1 MQYARKNR
9 IDKNQ
14 NVRGKSMVAITALI
28 FIIFGVCGIQNHISN
43 MKVKK
48 IEKAMAERQQARQ
61 NRITKHIE
69 DKKYIIIKAK

>member
-1 MQYARKNR
+1 ML
-9 IDKNQ
+9 
-14 NVRGKSMVAITALI
+14 AITALI
-28 FIIFGVCGIQNHISN
+28 FIIFGVCGIQSYITN

-61 NRITKHIE
+61 NRITQHIE

>member
-1 MQYARKNR
+1 
-9 IDKNQ
+9 
-14 NVRGKSMVAITALI
+14 MVAITALI

-48 IEKAMAERQQARQ
+48 IGKAMAERQQARQ
-61 NRITKHIE
+61 NRITQHIE